1 MRVLYI
7 SHFFVSSLYQRK
19 LIWLSKMP
27 NLTVAGVTPKTWV
40 DEGMVHNFELPSEN
54 CIRIFTIR
62 SYLTGNGSLYFLS
75 PVSLF
80 KIFKMF
86 KPDIIHVDEEPWSL
100 CMLQVLFARGI
111 ICQQAKLI
119 FDTSENIPKPIPFPF
134 SIIQQWT
141 FQSACYATAINS
153 EAKIVLKQKGFHGP
167 IKVVGHG
174 VDPKF
179 FFPDTNKQK
188 YRRMLELSSDDYC
201 IGYVGILTRRKGVQ
215 ILLNAFARLRIP
227 NSKLILVGSGPLEN
241 EIKQRIRTDPRLKGR
256 VILVGSVPHVRIPD
270 YLRCLDVLVLPSL
283 TTPNWKE
290 QFGRVLIEAMACG
303 VPVIGSNSGG
313 IPEVINDAGLIF
325 SEGNDEELTN
335 LLIRVF
341 TDRELRNELIHK
353 GLQRVSEKYTWE
365 KIAQELYNI
374 YAEILHC

>member
-1 MRVLYI
+1 
-7 SHFFVSSLYQRK
+7 
-19 LIWLSKMP
+19 
-27 NLTVAGVTPKTWV
+27 
-40 DEGMVHNFELPSEN
+40 
-54 CIRIFTIR
+54 
-62 SYLTGNGSLYFLS
+62 
-75 PVSLF
+75 
-80 KIFKMF
+80 
-86 KPDIIHVDEEPWSL
+86 
-100 CMLQVLFARGI
+100 
-111 ICQQAKLI
+111 LI
-119 FDTSENIPKPIPFPF
+119 FDTSENIPKAIPFPF
-134 SIIQQWT
+134 SIIQQWA
-141 FQSACYATAINS
+141 FKSACYATAINS
-153 EAKIVLKQKGFHGP
+153 EAKIILKQKRFHRP